1 MSEMNNLDLTQLEEV
16 SGGVYT
22 GPLAPAETAALDTLI
37 RAHKQIGTTLEELL
51 DKMTDAKGS
60 AESVKKCKQYVRAYW
75 DRVQL
80 SD

>member
-22 GPLAPAETAALDTLI
+22 GPLAPAETAALDTMI

-51 DKMTDAKGS
+51 DMTGNEGGS
-60 AESVKKCKQYVRAYW
+60 LCAV
-75 DRVQL
+75 
-80 SD
+80 